1 MENEAKRKLDFL
13 KRIGD
18 ETIGGDYLLGGK
30 INISDARK
38 PPMFTP
44 DSIILFTLVASEYV
58 SKADI
63 AEYFGIEE
71 SEVERFMGEAKY
83 TITYHILTRNI
94 YNEMKNRFEKEYG
107 K

>member
-13 KRIGD
+13 KRIVD
-18 ETIGGDYLLGGK
+18 EMIGGDYLIGGK
-30 INISDARK
+30 INNSDTRK
-38 PPMFTP
+38 PPMFIP
-44 DSIILFTLVASEYV
+44 NLIILFTLVASEYV

-71 SEVERFMGEAKY
+71 SEVVRFMGEAKHI
-83 TITYHILTRNI
+83 ITYYLLPRDI
-94 YNEMKNRFEKEYG
+94 YNEIKNRFEKEYG